1 MEFIAI
7 VGITNADELS
17 RTINGQNITLTITNI
32 PATKTATITIKVRL
46 HVVGNITN
54 NFTLTGPNGTN
65 KTVNCTVPVEPIVDL
80 SINKTSDNTTYFVD
94 DIVIWTITV
103 HNAENG
109 TNATNVKMN
118 DLVPSEF
125 TYINYTASTGTY
137 DPATGIWNIGTMQ
150 NGTTAE
156 IKITTCAKHEGNF
169 TNYANVTC
177 TETEWDM
184 SNNYA
189 NKSVEVIDLHNKKEV
204 NNTKPF
210 YGEYVEYYLYI
221 TNTGSID
228 YTYNMTVVDSMQKG
242 LEYVSTVSIEGADLI
257 NETVNGQKI
266 TWVITNISAKS
277 TAKITV
283 KVKVNAIGNLTNNF
297 TIVGPNGTNKTV
309 NCTID
314 SVPHVDLVIIKEAD
328 VSYAI
333 VGDKVTFTI
342 TVINNGP
349 NTAVNTRAYDTLPK
363 GLKLIKFTVSRGTF
377 DPETGIWDIGDLAP
391 GEKVYL
397 RLITE
402 ALVSGKIT
410 NEAYVETDTYENDT
424 TNNYDNATVT
434 VTEPDIPVPP
444 EPPVPD
450 VPEKP
455 PAPQDEPKIPAT
467 GNPIILAL
475 LALLAVVSTTFRR
488 KK

>member
-1 MEFIAI
+1 M
-7 VGITNADELS
+7 
-17 RTINGQNITLTITNI
+17 
-32 PATKTATITIKVRL
+32 
-46 HVVGNITN
+46 
-54 NFTLTGPNGTN
+54 
-65 KTVNCTVPVEPIVDL
+65 
-80 SINKTSDNTTYFVD
+80 
-94 DIVIWTITV
+94 
-103 HNAENG
+103 
-109 TNATNVKMN
+109 
-118 DLVPSEF
+118 
-125 TYINYTASTGTY
+125 
-137 DPATGIWNIGTMQ
+137 
-150 NGTTAE
+150 
-156 IKITTCAKHEGNF
+156 
-169 TNYANVTC
+169 
-177 TETEWDM
+177 
-184 SNNYA
+184 
-189 NKSVEVIDLHNKKEV
+189 
-204 NNTKPF
+204 
-210 YGEYVEYYLYI
+210 
-221 TNTGSID
+221 
-228 YTYNMTVVDSMQKG
+228 
-242 LEYVSTVSIEGADLI
+242 I

-314 SVPHVDLVIIKEAD
+314 SVPFADLAIIKEAN
-328 VSYAI
+328 VSYAE
-333 VGDKVTFTI
+333 VGDKVAFTI

-349 NTAVNTRAYDTLPK
+349 NTAVNTRAYDILPK
-363 GLKLIKFTVSRGTF
+363 GLKLLGFTVSKGTF